1 MDGLGKLT
9 MVCIAAG
16 LLAFIVF
23 ALWPGH
29 GPLAILLTLYTPL
42 AAAAITGIQLL
53 LRKRTSAGICL
64 LAALALIV
72 AALVSG
78 VKL

>member
-1 MDGLGKLT
+1 MAGLGKLT
-9 MVCIAAG
+9 LVCIALG
-16 LLAFIVF
+16 LLAFVVF

-29 GPLAILLTLYTPL
+29 RSLAISLTLYTPL
-42 AAAAITGIQLL
+42 AAAAVTGIELL
-53 LRKRTSAGICL
+53 IRKKVSAGVCL

>member
-1 MDGLGKLT
+1 

>member
-9 MVCIAAG
+9 MVCIALG
-16 LLAFIVF
+16 LGTFVVF

-42 AAAAITGIQLL
+42 AAAAITGIELL
-53 LRKRTSAGICL
+53 LKKRTSAGLCL
-64 LAALALIV
+64 LGALALIV
-72 AALVSG
+72 VALVSG
-78 VKL
+78 IKL